1 MLDYCCY
8 TMVNVKLAAASR
20 ASRALCS
27 LAKQGAGFAARQGRA
42 TLSERFE
49 NITLTL
55 VREAPAE
62 CEARLCRLSEAVARQ
77 GRASAASLRAK
88 RERRLRRR
96 RAVSSALC

>member
-62 CEARLCRLSEAVARQ
+62 CEARLCRLSEAVSEARK
-77 GRASAASLRAK
+77 APSATPRCKLSAVLSSLN
-88 RERRLRRR
+88 
-96 RAVSSALC
+96 VS